1 MFFGIN
7 IRSKEVTMFKISMYL
22 SLMMLITVFTTYAQ
36 GQDKFSLVDLKIGVI
51 KGISMDKET
60 FLILDSKTKEII
72 RYDYTKKVI
81 VKRIK
86 LEVMNPS
93 GIVFDGSNFWTIE
106 KNENSIKQLDGKTGK
121 ILNTLRPD

>member
-1 MFFGIN
+1 
-7 IRSKEVTMFKISMYL
+7 MFKISMYL